1 MVEGDPFRGE
11 PTFEYAESTFV
22 DKDTGVS
29 RENVQLKISVPGA
42 NNPDR
47 QVFGWVNLPAPD
59 DEDRITI
66 HKRSGLGAFLDKTTS
81 LTGATMKPNED
92 IADFFKRAYSG
103 KVVEGVRLDT
113 FDWLGL
119 TLKNFPQ
126 IKVLT
131 AAGAAGAKRPSR
143 TKAAPVAVAVAEP
156 DDADDGDAEEGAITD
171 EATFK
176 VYVASLVDGL
186 SKEDAK
192 AAITSD
198 ETIAASAAFAARGTK
213 PASLLRSL
221 VQEGIVSYD
230 EEEDVYSEGA

>member
-11 PTFEYAESTFV
+11 PTFEYTENTFV
-22 DKDTGVS
+22 DKDTGIS

-42 NNPDR
+42 NKPDR
-47 QVFGWVNLPAPD
+47 QVFAWVNLPAPD
-59 DEDRITI
+59 DEGRVTY

-81 LTGATMKPNED
+81 LTGATLKVNED
-92 IADFFKRAYSG
+92 FLDFFKRAYSG
-103 KVVEGVRLDT
+103 KVIEGLRLDT
-113 FDWLGL
+113 FDWMGL
-119 TLKNFPQ
+119 TLTGFLQ
-126 IKVLT
+126 IKVVT

-156 DDADDGDAEEGAITD
+156 DDDSDAEEGAITD
-171 EATFK
+171 EATFNT
-176 VYVASLVDGL
+176 YVASLVDGL

-198 ETIAASAAFAARGTK
+198 ETIAASGAFAARGTK